1 MQAVTLID
9 FDKHTLRFKIWPSP
23 LEPSVLTLIMTILPL
38 VTKSLMHRGGEPLV
52 FASTE
57 NLRAETAGSSAKN
70 ASRRKLTVRMAMY
83 VIQIE
88 YGLGCRQDEWGSD
101 GRINWRWR
109 RQEVRKGS
117 WIYWYFFFFFFKNG
131 LLWIVYFFFFVLKW
145 QEFCYV
151 FFEFSIMD
159 LGTIP
164 FVVTTTTVIVW
175 KTNKTKFPLEV
186 KMN

>member
-1 MQAVTLID
+1 MVQAVTLID

-117 WIYWYFFFFFFKNG
+117 WIYWYFFFFKNG
-131 LLWIVYFFFFVLKW
+131 LLWIVYFFFR
-145 QEFCYV
+145 
-151 FFEFSIMD
+151 
-159 LGTIP
+159 
-164 FVVTTTTVIVW
+164 
-175 KTNKTKFPLEV
+175 V
-186 KMN
+186 KMTRILLRVLWVFHHGPWDHSLRSNNNNCHSVKN